1 MKFEYLLLYFKFDIL
16 SDLNDDEDNL
26 DLWDSFI
33 LSRSRYENIQNHG
46 LSTYISNIDDETT
59 YDLFFTKE
67 TDIELKNYDNLTF
80 EKCSLIPAAA
90 NNNTSNILKNQ
101 MFSNIIVTSKVWEE
115 HLSGSNF
122 DFLIGTSNDFIY
134 AQFPGVSY
142 NEDSD
147 VLSDEFACIPFEKGG
162 LSHYTRAKR
171 LRNTK
176 IHRIFEFEYASD
188 PEYQFSEFQLTE
200 NIDTLP
206 LLLLQDDLK
215 DLKYLK
221 FLKNSN
227 EMGPLPRKDVP
238 YGEFLFGSEFNSKLD
253 EKDIAFFI
261 EQDRK
266 IAKLHKMLDKEL
278 SDPDRDVEL
287 FSTEFLFDIDKEESL
302 SWLQD
307 SSDFDIK

>member
-1 MKFEYLLLYFKFDIL
+1 MKFEYLLLYLNFDAL
-16 SDLNDDEDNL
+16 SYLNDDENNL
-26 DLWDSFI
+26 DLWGSFI
-33 LSRSRYENIQNHG
+33 PSRSRYENVQDRG

-67 TDIELKNYDNLTF
+67 TDIELKNYENLTF
-80 EKCSLIPAAA
+80 IKCSLITASA
-90 NNNTSNILKNQ
+90 NNNFLKNQ
-101 MFSNIIVTSKVWEE
+101 MFRNIIVTSKVWEE
-115 HLSGSNF
+115 HLGGLSF

-142 NEDSD
+142 NEDSG
-147 VLSDEFACIPFEKGG
+147 VLSDEIACIPFEKGD
-162 LSHYTRAKR
+162 LSHYARAKR

-176 IHRIFEFEYASD
+176 IFQAFEFEYSSD

-200 NIDTLP
+200 TIDNLP

-215 DLKYLK
+215 DLKYLR
-221 FLKNSN
+221 FLKTSN

-253 EKDIAFFI
+253 EKDLAFFI